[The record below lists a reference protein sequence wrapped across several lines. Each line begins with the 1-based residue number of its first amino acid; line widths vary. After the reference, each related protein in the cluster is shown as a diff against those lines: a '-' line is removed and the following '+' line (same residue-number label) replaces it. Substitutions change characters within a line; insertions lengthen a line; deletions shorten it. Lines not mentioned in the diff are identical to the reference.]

1 MVFFEIEVESEAL
14 VVTFLPSLGEVKAT
28 PVKARRAMTK

>member
-1 MVFFEIEVESEAL
+1 MVFFEIKVESEAL
-14 VVTFLPSLGEVKAT
+14 VVTVLPSLREVKAT